1 MAYCIHCGK
10 ENKDGAAFCRF
21 CGAPMATAGAGGA
34 SSVVSTET
42 RATAGGSGAADGEG
56 AAPVRD
62 APSTRVTPTSA
73 YDPAG
78 PGSVSPGSAGKRP
91 AGSPRGPHPAVVGI
105 AAGAAVLVALGV
117 GLALGGGLGSHSQEP
132 AARTVTMAT
141 TAATSAASEPAA
153 TSAPAASSPVATSA
167 SAVTI
172 PATPALSL
180 AEAHD
185 ATTAAAKGSATG
197 AVLSVSDNP
206 QRADTAQV
214 TPLAT
219 IASSALDERAKGF
232 DLHDAGNL
240 FDNDFSTAWVEGAS
254 GNGPGEYLVFDF
266 DGPTTLTRLCI
277 AAGFDK
283 SEKLY
288 GQNARPEQ
296 VTIIADGEVVG
307 TATLADE
314 YGTWQVVDLGGAV
327 TASSVA
333 LRIDSVYAGSYYS
346 DCAISEL
353 FWA

>member
-1 MAYCIHCGK
+1 ML
-10 ENKDGAAFCRF
+10 FR
-21 CGAPMATAGAGGA
+21 
-34 SSVVSTET
+34 S
-42 RATAGGSGAADGEG
+42 
-56 AAPVRD
+56 
-62 APSTRVTPTSA
+62 
-73 YDPAG
+73 
-78 PGSVSPGSAGKRP
+78 
-91 AGSPRGPHPAVVGI
+91 
-105 AAGAAVLVALGV
+105 
-117 GLALGGGLGSHSQEP
+117 SQEP
-132 AARTVTMAT
+132 SAQT
-141 TAATSAASEPAA
+141 TAMTVAAGTPATSAAA
-153 TSAPAASSPVATSA
+153 SAPATSSPAATSA
-167 SAVTI
+167 SAVTV

-185 ATTAAAKGSATG
+185 ATTAAAKGAATG
-197 AVLSVSDNP
+197 AALSVSDNP
-206 QRADTAQV
+206 QRADATRV

-219 IASSALDERAKGF
+219 VASSALDERAKGF

-240 FDNDFSTAWVEGAS
+240 FDDDFSTAWVEGAS

-314 YGTWQVVDLGGAV
+314 YGTWQVVDLGGSV